1 MTPIEVILV
10 GLGVVFVTLGILT
23 GSTYL
28 FSWIIDK
35 YFVKEEED
43 ELEKVAAIV
52 ASIRSRGDVG

>member
-1 MTPIEVILV
+1 MTPIEVILI

-35 YFVKEEED
+35 YFVMEEED

-52 ASIRSRGDVG
+52 AAIRSRGDVG